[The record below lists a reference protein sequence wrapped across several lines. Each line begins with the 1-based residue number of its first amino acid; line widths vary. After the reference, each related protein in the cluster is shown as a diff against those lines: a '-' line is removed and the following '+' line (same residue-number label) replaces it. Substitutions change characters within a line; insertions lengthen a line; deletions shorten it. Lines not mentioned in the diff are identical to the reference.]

1 MGVILFLNIE
11 VKQMF
16 DIIKLVF
23 DICLFKKGPQDLPCS
38 VWLLRLL
45 VVIYVSIRVLM
56 LSIHFDWLTVL
67 LQVTVEIILVTGF
80 VWIMLYLSR
89 KLGRFYQ
96 VVSAVLGADALIS
109 FFALPGIATME
120 TGQGGLLVFL
130 VMLGLIGWHWA
141 VTGHII
147 SNALEKT
154 LSFSLGLAFLY
165 LLGSYQVM
173 ALLFPEVSG
182 VK

>member
-1 MGVILFLNIE
+1 
-11 VKQMF
+11 MF
-16 DIIKLVF
+16 DIIKLLF
-23 DICLFKKGPQDLPCS
+23 EICLFKKGPQDLPYS
-38 VWLLRLL
+38 LWLLRLL
-45 VVIYVSIRVLM
+45 LVVYIGIRILM
-56 LSIHFDWLTVL
+56 LSIHFDWLNVL
-67 LQVTVEIILVTGF
+67 LQVIVDVILVASF
-80 VWIMLYLSR
+80 FWIILYLSR

-96 VVSAVLGADALIS
+96 ALSAVLGTDAMIS
-109 FFALPGIATME
+109 FFALPGMATIE
-120 TGQGGLLVFL
+120 TGNGGLWVVL

-147 SNALEKT
+147 HNALEQS

-173 ALLFPEVSG
+173 ALLFPEVAG

>member
-1 MGVILFLNIE
+1 
-11 VKQMF
+11 
-16 DIIKLVF
+16 
-23 DICLFKKGPQDLPCS
+23 
-38 VWLLRLL
+38 
-45 VVIYVSIRVLM
+45 M
-56 LSIHFDWLTVL
+56 LSIHFDWLNVL
-67 LQVTVEIILVTGF
+67 LQVYCRNFSGGRILSGSYY
-80 VWIMLYLSR
+80 ILAR

-96 VVSAVLGADALIS
+96 VLSAVLGTDALIS
-109 FFALPGIATME
+109 FFALPGMASME

-141 VTGHII
+141 VIGHII
-147 SNALEKT
+147 RNALEQS

-173 ALLFPEVSG
+173 ALLFPEVAG

>member
-1 MGVILFLNIE
+1 
-11 VKQMF
+11 MF

-23 DICLFKKGPQDLPCS
+23 DICLFKKGPQDLPYS
-38 VWLLRLL
+38 AWLPRLLL
-45 VVIYVSIRVLM
+45 VVYVCIRVLM
-56 LSIHFDWLTVL
+56 LSIHFDWLNVL
-67 LQVTVEIILVTGF
+67 LQVFVDLLLVTGF
-80 VWIMLYLSR
+80 VWIILYLAR

-96 VVSAVLGADALIS
+96 VLSAVLGTDAMIS
-109 FFALPGIATME
+109 FFALPGMASME
-120 TGQGGLLVFL
+120 TRQGGLLVFL

-141 VTGHII
+141 VIGHII
-147 SNALEKT
+147 RNALEKS

-173 ALLFPEVSG
+173 ALLFPEVAG

>member
-1 MGVILFLNIE
+1 MFEIL
-11 VKQMF
+11 
-16 DIIKLVF
+16 KLLF
-23 DICLFKKGPQDLPCS
+23 NICLFRQGPQDLPNS
-38 VWLLRLL
+38 VWLLRVLL
-45 VVIYVSIRVLM
+45 VTYVSVRVLM
-56 LSIHFDWLTVL
+56 LSIHYGWLDVL
-67 LQVTVEIILVTGF
+67 LQVIVDVILVAGF
-80 VWIMLYLSR
+80 VGIMLYLAG

-96 VVSAVLGADALIS
+96 ALSAVLGTDALIS
-109 FFALPGIATME
+109 FFALPGMATME

-147 SNALEKT
+147 RNALEKS

-173 ALLFPEVSG
+173 ALLFPEVAG

>member
-1 MGVILFLNIE
+1 
-11 VKQMF
+11 MF
-16 DIIKLVF
+16 DIIKLIF
-23 DICLFKKGPQDLPCS
+23 DICLFKKGPQDLPYS
-38 VWLLRLL
+38 VWLLRALI
-45 VVIYVSIRVLM
+45 VVYVSVRVLM
-56 LSIHFDWLTVL
+56 LSIHFDWLNVL
-67 LQVTVEIILVTGF
+67 MQVIAEIVLVIGF
-80 VWIMLYLSR
+80 FWTLLYLTR

-96 VVSAVLGADALIS
+96 VISAVLGTDALIS
-109 FFALPGIATME
+109 FFALPGIASME

-147 SNALEKT
+147 RNALEQS

-173 ALLFPEVSG
+173 ALLFPEVAG
-182 VK
+182 IK

>member
-1 MGVILFLNIE
+1 V
-11 VKQMF
+11 F

-23 DICLFKKGPQDLPCS
+23 DICLFKKGPQDLPYS

-45 VVIYVSIRVLM
+45 LVVYVSIRVLM
-56 LSIHFDWLTVL
+56 LSIHFDWLNVL
-67 LQVTVEIILVTGF
+67 LQVIVDILLVAGF
-80 VWIMLYLSR
+80 IWIMLYLAR
-89 KLGRFYQ
+89 KLERFYQ
-96 VVSAVLGADALIS
+96 VISAILGTDALIS
-109 FFALPGIATME
+109 FFALPGMAAME
-120 TGQGGLLVFL
+120 TRQGGLLVLL

-147 SNALEKT
+147 CNALDKT
-154 LSFSLGLAFLY
+154 LSFGLGLAFLY

-173 ALLFPEVSG
+173 ALLFPEVAG

>member
-1 MGVILFLNIE
+1 
-11 VKQMF
+11 MF

-23 DICLFKKGPQDLPCS
+23 DICLFKKGPQDLPYS
-38 VWLLRLL
+38 KWLLQLFL
-45 VVIYVSIRVLM
+45 VVYVSIRVLM
-56 LSIHFDWLTVL
+56 LSIHFTWLNVL
-67 LQVTVEIILVTGF
+67 LQVIVEIVLVAGF
-80 VWIMLYLSR
+80 IWMMLSVAR
-89 KLGRFYQ
+89 KQGRFYQ
-96 VVSAVLGADALIS
+96 VVCAVLGTDALIS

-120 TGQGGLLVFL
+120 TGQGGLMVFL
-130 VMLGLIGWHWA
+130 VMLVLIGWHWA

-147 SNALEKT
+147 SNALEKP

-173 ALLFPEVSG
+173 ALLFPEVVG

>member
-1 MGVILFLNIE
+1 MFEIL
-11 VKQMF
+11 
-16 DIIKLVF
+16 KLLF
-23 DICLFKKGPQDLPCS
+23 NICLFRQGPQDLPNS
-38 VWLLRLL
+38 VWLLRVLL
-45 VVIYVSIRVLM
+45 VAYVSVRVLM
-56 LSIHFDWLTVL
+56 LSIHYGWLDVL
-67 LQVTVEIILVTGF
+67 LQVIVDVILVAGF
-80 VWIMLYLSR
+80 VGIMLYLAG

-96 VVSAVLGADALIS
+96 ALSAVLGTDALIS
-109 FFALPGIATME
+109 FFALPGMATME

-147 SNALEKT
+147 RNALEKS

-173 ALLFPEVSG
+173 ALLFPEVAG

>member
-1 MGVILFLNIE
+1 MY
-11 VKQMF
+11 
-16 DIIKLVF
+16 DIIKILF
-23 DICLFKKGPQDLPCS
+23 DICLFKKGPQDLPYS
-38 VWLLRLL
+38 VWLLRILL
-45 VVIYVSIRVLM
+45 VVYISIRVLM
-56 LSIHFDWLTVL
+56 LSIHFDWLNVL
-67 LQVTVEIILVTGF
+67 LQVIVEIFLVAGFIWIIL
-80 VWIMLYLSR
+80 YPPR

-96 VVSAVLGADALIS
+96 VISAVLGTDAVIS
-109 FFALPGIATME
+109 FMALPAIASME

-147 SNALEKT
+147 RNALEKS
-154 LSFSLGLAFLY
+154 LSFSLGVAFLY

-173 ALLFPEVSG
+173 ALLFPEVTG